1 MDQGTLSTISAIG
14 GIVAAVGG
22 TFAALAA
29 WRSAGLAKNA
39 ADRAQEV
46 ERRSLLRE
54 VTATAQS
61 VIAESLRV
69 DHLANE
75 LKSKYGD
82 LFILAG
88 QTGVSRKRV
97 LVDKIEETRKGV
109 VPLQQ
114 EAKASLGKSETLR
127 TMPEEGLSQLL
138 TKFEGNLIQIRQV
151 KEKFGLE
158 LVSVEQQIQPFREK
172 P

>member
-61 VIAESLRV
+61 VIAEGLRV
-69 DHLANE
+69 DDLANK
-75 LKSKYGD
+75 LKSGYGD
-82 LFILAG
+82 QFKLSG
-88 QTGVSRKRV
+88 NTGGSRERM
-97 LVDKIEETRKGV
+97 LVDKVEETRKGV
-109 VPLQQ
+109 VPMQQ
-114 EAKASLGKSETLR
+114 EAKDSLEKSETLR
-127 TMPEEGLSQLL
+127 TMREEGLSELL
-138 TKFEGNLIQIRQV
+138 TRFEGNLIQIRQV
-151 KEKFGLE
+151 KENFGLE
-158 LVSVEQQIQPFREK
+158 LNSVEQRTISFKKK